1 MRNNLIIRKTLI
13 KRNTSTVGEFI
24 ETKIERIV
32 TQNEP
37 IEDGA
42 PLIYTEKADGV
53 LPEYDIR
60 SGKFDIAIDAMDK
73 ANKGRKMQS
82 MGKPKEEP
90 KGEPGGEPKGATE

>member
-1 MRNNLIIRKTLI
+1 MRANYIKRSTLI
-13 KRNTSTVGEFI
+13 QRNTSTVGEYI
-24 ETKIERIV
+24 EIKIERIV

-42 PLIYTEKADGV
+42 PLIYTEKSDGV

-60 SGKFDIAIDAMDK
+60 SDKFDIAIDAMDK

-82 MGKPKEEP
+82 VGKPKEEP
-90 KGEPGGEPKGATE
+90 KEEPKGATE

>member
-1 MRNNLIIRKTLI
+1 MRAIIIKRNTLI
-13 KRNTSTVGEFI
+13 QRNTSTVGEFI

-60 SGKFDIAIDAMDK
+60 SDKFDIAIDAMDK

-82 MGKPKEEP
+82 VGKPREEP
-90 KGEPGGEPKGATE
+90 KGEQNGEPKGATE